1 MRSRDAHVPKPCV
14 FDRPSPLTC
23 SSCPWWHRQESHPV
37 PHRPAKSATNSQ
49 RLVTLHERD
58 WSPTELHRITDGWA
72 AAMILLLAA
81 RAELG
86 PADALEVV
94 TTFAQERIVP
104 ASADLVLRGLA
115 LSHASQ
121 ISAWDALIVQSALD
135 AGCTTLYSED
145 FQNGMRFD
153 DLVVVNPFVLQAH
166 EPVPKATH
174 EVAHKV
180 AHKRR

>member
-1 MRSRDAHVPKPCV
+1 MSFFFDTNILVYL
-14 FDRPSPLTC
+14 FDRA
-23 SSCPWWHRQESHPV
+23 ESV
-37 PHRPAKSATNSQ
+37 KQAQAQ
-49 RLVTLHERD
+49 DLVTVHMTARNMVL
-58 WSPTELHRITDGWA
+58 STQVLQELYVTLTRKKQ
-72 AAMILLLAA
+72 
-81 RAELG
+81 LG
-86 PADALEVV
+86 AADALEVV

-166 EPVPKATH
+166 EPPSKLRKRPPK
-174 EVAHKV
+174 
-180 AHKRR
+180 R